1 MVAGIVFISCADR
14 QARHPVTKKTS
25 TFLKESA
32 KKNKALLASEEAL
45 IDSIIKKDTL
55 HTFIDSQHVNAAGG
69 RFDGTMEEAV
79 TYFKQ
84 VLPDFIHKNI

>member
-1 MVAGIVFISCADR
+1 MVAGVVFISCADR

-55 HTFIDSQHVNAAGG
+55 HTFIDSQHG
-69 RFDGTMEEAV
+69 
-79 TYFKQ
+79 FK
-84 VLPDFIHKNI
+84 FY